1 MELPVENLKKLTID
15 YLIKLQRMNTMKN
28 VIAPS
33 NTKELLKQ
41 FEFRMSKSLGQNFLI
56 DKSILDKIIE
66 GAGLT
71 KEDYVLEIG
80 PGMGSMTQKLCESAA
95 KVVAV
100 EIDKKLIP
108 VLNVT
113 LSEYDNVTVVNQDV
127 LKVDLKALLE
137 EHFGGT
143 PVKVVANLPYYITT
157 PIIMKLLE
165 EKLNL
170 SSITIMVQKEVG
182 DRIKAAPG
190 GKEYGALSVAV
201 QYYAKPSQV
210 LLVPPHSFIPQPE
223 VDSIVLKLDILEEP
237 AVKVQDEKLF
247 FRVVKASFGQRRK
260 TLLNAL
266 SAGNLGLSKEQ
277 FKEVLAAVDVD
288 ENRRGET
295 LCLQEFANIT
305 NNIYNAIR

>member
-1 MELPVENLKKLTID
+1 
-15 YLIKLQRMNTMKN
+15 MKN
-28 VIAPS
+28 VINPS
-33 NTKELLKQ
+33 STKELLKQ
-41 FEFRMSKSLGQNFLI
+41 FDFRMTKSLGQNFLI

-66 GAGLT
+66 GAELT
-71 KEDYVLEIG
+71 KDDSVLEIG

-100 EIDKKLIP
+100 EIDKKLLP
-108 VLNVT
+108 VLKVT
-113 LSEYDNVTVVNQDV
+113 LEEYENVTVINGDI
-127 LKVDLKALLE
+127 LKLNLKDTLQ
-137 EHFGGT
+137 EHFGDRK
-143 PVKVVANLPYYITT
+143 VKVVANLPYYITT

-170 SSITIMVQKEVG
+170 NSITIMVQKEVG
-182 DRIKAAPG
+182 DRIKAVPG

-223 VDSIVLKLDILEEP
+223 VDSIVLKLDILSKP
-237 AVKVQDEKLF
+237 AVEVESESLF

-266 SAGNLGLSKEQ
+266 TAGNLGLSKEQ
-277 FKEVLAAVDVD
+277 MKEVLNSVGV
-288 ENRRGET
+288 EESRRGET
-295 LCLQEFANIT
+295 LSLQEFANIA
-305 NNIYNAIR
+305 NKLYKYF

>member
-1 MELPVENLKKLTID
+1 
-15 YLIKLQRMNTMKN
+15 MKN
-28 VIAPS
+28 VVNPS
-33 NTKELLKQ
+33 STKELLKQ
-41 FEFRMSKSLGQNFLI
+41 FNFRMTKRLGQNFLI

-66 GAGLT
+66 GAELT
-71 KEDYVLEIG
+71 KDDYVLEIG

-100 EIDKKLIP
+100 EIDRNLLP
-108 VLNVT
+108 VLQVT
-113 LSEYDNVTVVNQDV
+113 LSEYDNVTVINGDI
-127 LKVDLKALLE
+127 LKLNLKETLQ
-137 EHFGGT
+137 EHFGDRK
-143 PVKVVANLPYYITT
+143 VKVVANLPYYITT

-170 SSITIMVQKEVG
+170 QSITIMVQKEVG

-190 GKEYGALSVAV
+190 GKEFGALSVAV

-223 VDSIVLKLDILEEP
+223 VDSIVLKLDILSKP
-237 AVKVQDEKLF
+237 AVEVESESLF

-266 SAGNLGLSKEQ
+266 NAGNLGLSKEQ
-277 FKEVLAAVDVD
+277 LKELLSSVDID

-295 LCLQEFANIT
+295 LSLQEFANIT
-305 NNIYNAIR
+305 NKLNNIFKK

>member
-1 MELPVENLKKLTID
+1 
-15 YLIKLQRMNTMKN
+15 MKN
-28 VIAPS
+28 VVNPS

-41 FEFRMSKSLGQNFLI
+41 FNFKMTKSLGQNFLI
-56 DKSILDKIIE
+56 DKSILDRIIE
-66 GAGLT
+66 GAELT

-80 PGMGSMTQKLCESAA
+80 PGMGSMTQKLGESAG

-100 EIDKKLIP
+100 EIDKNLLP
-108 VLNVT
+108 VLGVT
-113 LSEYDNVTVVNQDV
+113 LADLENVSVIHGDI
-127 LKVDLKALLE
+127 LKLNLAETFKE
-137 EHFGGT
+137 QFGDHKI
-143 PVKVVANLPYYITT
+143 KVVANLPYYITT

-170 SSITIMVQKEVG
+170 QSITIMVQKEVG

-223 VDSIVLKLDILEEP
+223 VDSIVLKLDILSKP
-237 AVKVQDEKLF
+237 AVEVENESLF

-266 SAGNLGLSKEQ
+266 TAGNLGLSKEQ
-277 FKEVLAAVDVD
+277 LKEVLNSVDIQ

-295 LCLQEFANIT
+295 LSLQEFANIA
-305 NNIYNAIR
+305 NKLYKYF

>member
-1 MELPVENLKKLTID
+1 
-15 YLIKLQRMNTMKN
+15 MKN
-28 VIAPS
+28 VITPS

-41 FEFRMSKSLGQNFLI
+41 FEFRMSKSLGQNFLV
-56 DKSILDKIIE
+56 DKSILDRIIE
-66 GAGLT
+66 GAELT

-80 PGMGSMTQKLCESAA
+80 PGMGSMTQRLCESAA

-113 LSEYDNVTVVNQDV
+113 LSEFDNVTVINNDV
-127 LKVDLKALLE
+127 LRVDLKSILE
-137 EHFGGT
+137 EYFGSK

-165 EKLNL
+165 DRLNL
-170 SSITIMVQKEVG
+170 TSITIMVQKEVG

-190 GKEYGALSVAV
+190 GKDYGALSVAV
-201 QYYAKPSQV
+201 QYYANPKQL

-223 VDSIVLKLDILEEP
+223 VDSVVLKLDILTEP
-237 AVKVQDEKLF
+237 AVAVNDEKLF
-247 FRVVKASFGQRRK
+247 FRVVKAAFGQRRK

-266 SAGNLGLSKEQ
+266 TAGNLGLSKEQ
-277 FKEVLAAVDVD
+277 LKAVLERVDID

-295 LCLQEFANIT
+295 LSLQEFANIA
-305 NNIYNAIR
+305 NNLYTTR